1 MRNFI
6 AIIAGAITS
15 FFMMAVIAFLMLSL
29 DIKPFSD
36 FAKGTVTNDQF
47 FLVAQKVLYLYS
59 LILLPAIAF
68 FAGLLAALIAKNKE
82 YLIGLL
88 CILPMFVVY
97 FDFSSI
103 YFVMV
108 FAASALMLLGVRAAV
123 YFKKK
128 RKNIKGDSSIK

>member
-47 FLVAQKVLYLYS
+47 FFSRSKGTLS
-59 LILLPAIAF
+59 LFFDTLTSDCF

-108 FAASALMLLGVRAAV
+108 FAASRSNASWGGRLSTLR
-123 YFKKK
+123 
-128 RKNIKGDSSIK
+128 RRERT